1 MGGVRLITQKALH
14 KMIGQRVVPYQEAA
28 HMVDNQDLVI
38 CSEKITYVSLPS
50 GAKLQSDKDK
60 QSRNIITKYRN
71 RPSQYHYMSLEK
83 YFYKVFCN
91 ETFTKDNEV
100 ERTKHR
106 MLMPKGMNCRPR
118 YPIDYRYAKGM
129 LILHKPWHQD
139 INYDEMLEL
148 FQDKA
153 QTIEAFKLMIEKKQ
167 LPTSVIAQYI
177 CAMKYAHQKRIEI
190 IAKEGTAQ
198 PIYPDGLD
206 DEGREQYLA
215 YLHATNF
222 TENYHPNNK
231 IDGMTV
237 DLGEDIDWT
246 EQRFGGDRDIQMQG
260 EDWMQNMRD
269 SFYSTLSRQA
279 SSKTNLV
286 IPMRKDGKEYSI
298 DGNRQQKR
306 IVSMVVDTVM
316 KFLTNDPSY
325 KPLRATIMGCGGTG
339 KSYVVNSIISM
350 IRKLTS
356 CNDSVQISAPS
367 GAAAYNVQGST
378 IHRLLHV
385 SVKSPERKIS
395 DRVKGLLIK
404 QLERL
409 LVLMIDE
416 RSQVSSKV
424 LAAAE
429 RHVRECIYKGQN
441 STECFGGLPVVLLF
455 GDDYQ
460 LMPIMEEGAIQG
472 YAKRQEGAEQHITN
486 KMSPD
491 QLLKYHGSYLFTEVM
506 TEHVFFLTKNYRVKC
521 KRFKKLLHRVRLGQP
536 TQADAL
542 NIMKM
547 HLTYY
552 ESDQKFMDFIK
563 NHEKTIYLY
572 TNNADK
578 DKKNNEKLVEVSK
591 RLNVP
596 VARLECWFDTNKLQN
611 GKERRAKVSH
621 FDRDSY
627 VAHTDICV
635 GSKVSIKS
643 VNFLPEVGLYNGAI
657 GSVIEIVYNN
667 NPIGPNDKQH
677 DHLPDYVVVNFPH
690 LNLPDYIRPWDLNHP
705 TVSTAALMLW
715 KLQNNPPSHTPKHPI
730 STSQSQCGHWSATK
744 VRAVP

>member
-1 MGGVRLITQKALH
+1 M
-14 KMIGQRVVPYQEAA
+14 
-28 HMVDNQDLVI
+28 
-38 CSEKITYVSLPS
+38 
-50 GAKLQSDKDK
+50 
-60 QSRNIITKYRN
+60 
-71 RPSQYHYMSLEK
+71 EK

-91 ETFTKDNEV
+91 ETFTRDTEV

-129 LILHKPWHQD
+129 LILHKPWRQGNHKK
-139 INYDEMLEL
+139 MLHL
-148 FQDKA
+148 FRDKA
-153 QTIEAFKLMIEKKQ
+153 RTIRTFKLMIEKKQ
-167 LPTSVIAQYI
+167 LPTSVIAQYV

-198 PIYPDGLD
+198 PICLDELD
-206 DEGREQYLA
+206 DEEREQYLA
-215 YLHATNF
+215 YLHAKNF
-222 TENYHPNNK
+222 TENFHPDDK

-237 DLGEDIDWT
+237 NIGEDIDWT
-246 EQRFGGDRDIQMQG
+246 EQRFDGDRDIQMQG
-260 EDWMQNMRD
+260 EDWMQNTRD
-269 SFYSTLSRQA
+269 SFYSALSRQA
-279 SSKTNLV
+279 ASKTNLV

-298 DGNRQQKR
+298 EGNRQQKK
-306 IVSMVVDTVM
+306 IVSTVVDTVI

-350 IRKLTS
+350 VRKLTS

-385 SVKSPERKIS
+385 SVKNPERKLS
-395 DRVKGLLIK
+395 DRVKKLLMN

-409 LVLMIDE
+409 LVLIIDE

-429 RHVRECIYKGQN
+429 QNVRECIYKGQN
-441 STECFGGLPVVLLF
+441 SKEYFGGLPVVLLF

-472 YAKRQEGAEQHITN
+472 YAKKLEGVEKHIKD

-536 TQADAL
+536 TEADAL
-542 NIMKM
+542 NIMKL
-547 HLTYY
+547 HLAYY
-552 ESDQKFMDFIK
+552 ESDQKFMDFIE
-563 NHEKTIYLY
+563 NHNKTIYLY

-578 DKKNNEKLVEVSK
+578 NKKNNERLIEVSK
-591 RLNVP
+591 RQNVP
-596 VARLECWFDTNKLQN
+596 VARLDCWFDTNKLQN
-611 GKERRAKVSH
+611 GKERRAKISH
-621 FDRDSY
+621 FDPDSY
-627 VAHTDICV
+627 VKHTDICV
-635 GSKVSIKS
+635 GSKVSIKT

-657 GSVIEIVYNN
+657 GTVIEIVYNN

-677 DHLPDYVVVNFPH
+677 DHLPDYVVVDFPH
-690 LNLPDYIRPWDLNHP
+690 LNLPEHIRPWDLNHP
-705 TVSTAALMLW
+705 TAVSTMLLVRF
-715 KLQNNPPSHTPKHPI
+715 KQTNPLTNHDAS
-730 STSQSQCGHWSATK
+730 
-744 VRAVP
+744 V